1 MAEKGLGT
9 NTKGYTLILPA
20 LLVWPHTRKQ
30 FDSHSFHSLLQ
41 CFVLFFLCY
50 KAHVTG
56 HTNRPC
62 TALALKTLLF
72 RVTLL
77 YISVYSS
84 LTFSS
89 ALCTTLSF
97 SSVITFSSFF
107 FFLSFFCMCITWLM
121 QRHQAD
127 LLSFSGIEI
136 EFA

>member
-41 CFVLFFLCY
+41 CFVFFFLCY

-77 YISVYSS
+77 YISVCMCIVV
-84 LTFSS
+84 FSS

-107 FFLSFFCMCITWLM
+107 SFFLFFACVLPGLC
-121 QRHQAD
+121 R
-127 LLSFSGIEI
+127 GIKQTCSPFLE
-136 EFA
+136 